1 MICDVSDIATSAHNG
16 RPSRSYN
23 GSKSP
28 DRSPEEEL
36 GWAIL
41 EQAIDDLVTLCRWG
55 LITSRGRCMPWPRRR
70 VIGKYGY
77 PIMEL
82 VKVATMTGPRDH
94 LDLREFFFDES
105 QGQYLADLVGMR
117 LPMADVW
124 ERTLKHNC
132 GRDPQ

>member
-1 MICDVSDIATSAHNG
+1 MISDVSDIATSAHNG
-16 RPSRSYN
+16 RPTRSY
-23 GSKSP
+23 GGRKSP

-36 GWAIL
+36 AWAL
-41 EQAIDDLVTLCRWG
+41 MEQAIDDLVTLCRWG

-70 VIGKYGY
+70 VMGKWGY

-94 LDLREFFFDES
+94 HDLREFFLDKS
-105 QGQYLADLVGMR
+105 HGQYWADLIGMR
-117 LPMADVW
+117 LPMDDVW
-124 ERTLKHNC
+124 KKTLEHNC

>member
-1 MICDVSDIATSAHNG
+1 MISDVSDIATSAHNG
-16 RPSRSYN
+16 RPTRSFG

-36 GWAIL
+36 AWAL
-41 EQAIDDLVTLCRWG
+41 MEQAIDDLVTLCRWG

-82 VKVATMTGPRDH
+82 VKVATMIGPRDH
-94 LDLREFFFDES
+94 HDLREFFLDKS
-105 QGQYLADLVGMR
+105 QGQYWADLIGMR
-117 LPMADVW
+117 LPMDDVW
-124 ERTLKHNC
+124 EKTLKHNC

>member
-1 MICDVSDIATSAHNG
+1 MICDASDIATSAHNG
-16 RPSRSYN
+16 RPSRSYG

-41 EQAIDDLVTLCRWG
+41 EQAIDDLVTFCRWG
-55 LITSRGRCMPWPRRR
+55 LITPRGNCMPWPRRR
-70 VIGKYGY
+70 IIGDHGY
-77 PIMEL
+77 PLMEC
-82 VKVATMTGPRDH
+82 VKVATMPGPRDH
-94 LDLREFFFDES
+94 MDLRDFFLDKS
-105 QGQYLADLVGMR
+105 QGQFLADLVGMR

-132 GRDPQ
+132 GREPR

>member
-1 MICDVSDIATSAHNG
+1 MIADISDIATSAHNG
-16 RPSRSYN
+16 RPSRSYG

-36 GWAIL
+36 AWAMM

-55 LITSRGRCMPWPRRR
+55 LITSRGLCMPWPRRR

-94 LDLREFFFDES
+94 YDLREFFLDKS
-105 QGQYLADLVGMR
+105 QGQYWADLIGMR
-117 LPMADVW
+117 LPMDDVW
-124 ERTLKHNC
+124 HKTLEHNC

>member
-16 RPSRSYN
+16 RPSRSY
-23 GSKSP
+23 GGHKSP

-41 EQAIDDLVTLCRWG
+41 EQAIDDLVTFCRWG
-55 LITSRGRCMPWPRRR
+55 LITPRGRCMPWPRRR
-70 VIGKYGY
+70 IIGNHGY
-77 PIMEL
+77 PLMEC
-82 VKVATMTGPRDH
+82 VKVATMSGPRDH
-94 LDLREFFFDES
+94 MELRDFFLDKS